1 MLLVPSTLSLKHA
14 FSPILDRLSSER
26 SKYPQTII
34 YCRRYKDC
42 ADLYFYFKHRLGPCF
57 TQPVGAPDLPRF
69 RLVDMY
75 MSCTEE
81 EVKEEI
87 VQAFIKENS
96 TLRIVIATVA
106 FGMGIDCPKVRE
118 VVHFG
123 PPDDLESYVQE
134 TGRAGRDGLPSL
146 ALLLIKPGTSK
157 RHTEKSM
164 IDYTSNSTSCRR
176 DVLFCN
182 FDN

>member
-1 MLLVPSTLSLKHA
+1 
-14 FSPILDRLSSER
+14 
-26 SKYPQTII
+26 
-34 YCRRYKDC
+34 
-42 ADLYFYFKHRLGPCF
+42 
-57 TQPVGAPDLPRF
+57 
-69 RLVDMY
+69 

-87 VQAFIKENS
+87 VQAFTKENS

-182 FDN
+182 FDNYSRSRFDLKLYLCCDVCSKSCNCGNCEVNIASFVFIG